1 MPINN
6 TLKKQWFEVERILY
20 KARPS
25 YNKGINSTFFR
36 VSFTGKVN

>member
-25 YNKGINSTFFR
+25 KGINSTFFG